1 MMKNK
6 VLMFSHELPPQ
17 GGGAGVVGLQ
27 YCCELAEAGF
37 EVTLLTKKKGAYP
50 KTLKNV
56 DIIGVTY
63 IPKLYLIPYYFKLKK
78 INLADYNHII
88 LNDMVSVH
96 VAGFCFSESELNKS
110 ISFLHGSEPETVYRS
125 PNIYQK
131 LTCLN
136 YFYSRAI
143 QHVARII
150 SVSHYMKSKF
160 LKETPFKNGEKIK
173 VYHSKLGSD
182 FFPMKPAPL
191 KPRGKEEIDI
201 ILTVS
206 RIERGK
212 GFIEMYEVF
221 KKLIELDG
229 KFEWKIVGDGSFKHE
244 FESIVKKDNLENY
257 IHFEGKVERSSLRR
271 YFESANVFWL
281 LSNYKE
287 SFGLVYLEAQACYC
301 PAIGYRRYGVIEAI
315 NENETG
321 FLVSNAEQSINIFIN
336 RDYEKLY
343 ENDYSYFLESMH
355 SHKIG
360 GLFND
365 A

>member
-50 KTLKNV
+50 KILKNV

-63 IPKLYLIPYYFKLKK
+63 IPKLYLIPYYFKLRN
-78 INLADYNHII
+78 INLADYKHII

-125 PNIYQK
+125 PNVYQR
-131 LTCLN
+131 LAGLN

-182 FFPMKPAPL
+182 FFPMKPAPVER
-191 KPRGKEEIDI
+191 RGKEGIDI

-206 RIERGK
+206 RIEKGK
-212 GFIEMYEVF
+212 GFVEMYEVF
-221 KKLIELDG
+221 KKLINSDN
-229 KFEWKIVGDGSFKHE
+229 KFEWMIVGDGSFKQE
-244 FESIVKKDNLENY
+244 FESIVKKDNLENF
-257 IHFEGKVERSSLRR
+257 IHFEGQVERSSLRR

-287 SFGLVYLEAQACYC
+287 SFGLVYLEAESCYC

-315 NENETG
+315 SDEQTG
-321 FLVSNAEQSINIFIN
+321 FLVEHADECLSLFLLRKYNSLDNNRFLPFIEKFHSSSI
-336 RDYEKLY
+336 EAL
-343 ENDYSYFLESMH
+343 L
-355 SHKIG
+355 
-360 GLFND
+360 
-365 A
+365 

>member
-63 IPKLYLIPYYFKLKK
+63 IPKLYLIPYYFKLRN
-78 INLADYNHII
+78 INLADYKYII

-125 PNIYQK
+125 PSIYQK

-160 LKETPFKNGEKIK
+160 LKETPFKNSNKIK
-173 VYHSKLGSD
+173 VHHSKLGSD
-182 FFPMKPAPL
+182 FFPMKPAPS

-206 RIERGK
+206 RLEKGK

-221 KKLIELDG
+221 KKLIESDN

-287 SFGLVYLEAQACYC
+287 SFGLVYLEAESCYC

-315 NENETG
+315 SDEQTG
-321 FLVSNAEQSINIFIN
+321 FLVDHADECLNLFLLRKYNSLDNDRFPPFIEQFHPSSI
-336 RDYEKLY
+336 EAL
-343 ENDYSYFLESMH
+343 L
-355 SHKIG
+355 
-360 GLFND
+360 
-365 A
+365 